1 MSTEITVVVG
11 ADSLLKRDKSTRNA
25 RRRDRLDSEAL
36 RSQVKDK
43 AEEEDKSK
51 GFNNKQNEYDP
62 SRDPAAH
69 ARKKKDASVGG
80 FTTCNISQIYNL
92 ETSTGANDFGGGG
105 FSVSYTHLT
114 LPTILLV

>member
-11 ADSLLKRDKSTRNA
+11 ADSLLKRDQSTRNA

-36 RSQVKDK
+36 RNQVKDK

-51 GFNNKQNEYDP
+51 GFNNKKNEYDP

-69 ARKKKDASVGG
+69 ARKKGCKRWR
-80 FTTCNISQIYNL
+80 IYDVQHQ
-92 ETSTGANDFGGGG
+92 AA
-105 FSVSYTHLT
+105 
-114 LPTILLV
+114 LLQREPYG